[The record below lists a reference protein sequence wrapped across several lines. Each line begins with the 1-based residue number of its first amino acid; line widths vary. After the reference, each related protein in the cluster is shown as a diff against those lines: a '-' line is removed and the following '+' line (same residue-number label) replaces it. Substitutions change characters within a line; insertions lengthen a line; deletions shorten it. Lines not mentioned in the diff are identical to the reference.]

1 METRIKKMRERLE
14 RQRLKIAELEAQAAE
29 MEQEIKKAEEE
40 QLGYLARFAANN
52 LSGGIDEVFE
62 MLRSLQMKPHA
73 NGQTSAAASG
83 VNITRATNT
92 ADTGAAT
99 STANADA
106 VDSNANATHPNT
118 ATPYNHKNYDENKE
132 GETDY
137 DGNGIEASN
146 ESE

>member
-29 MEQEIKKAEEE
+29 MEAEIKKAEEE

-62 MLRSLQMKPHA
+62 MLRSLQMKPNA
-73 NGQTSAAASG
+73 NGQTVDAANGA
-83 VNITRATNT
+83 NIARAGST
-92 ADTGAAT
+92 ADTAT
-99 STANADA
+99 SAVNSSAAD
-106 VDSNANATHPNT
+106 DNTTTPNT
-118 ATPYNHKNYDENKE
+118 ATQYNHKNYDENKE